1 MSMHLQPK
9 IRKHQECSECGTSFV
24 GLQLIEMR
32 TPKCEDVEAA
42 ANEMPVKRDLC
53 AYCAVG
59 HDLPV
64 HRYSEEWEFGEITR
78 YDSSKPTRPF
88 LVSFLDGT
96 SEWVDVSRKPF
107 IDYLAFVLNNERAQ
121 HAAVATE
128 HLDWLEKFG
137 FSDGSGNSSPQMPD
151 SLSTS
156 STSSSLE
163 TFEPAASSIF
173 PLFNDGKLFDV
184 EDLVFVDEDIAM
196 EDLPSEVSAITESED
211 IKTKPLMRRKRKAP
225 TPTTKAKP
233 AMKSPKHW
241 TKQEDQVLIKV
252 MDSFHKKGIK
262 PRWT

>member
-1 MSMHLQPK
+1 MSIHLQPK
-9 IRKHQECSECGTSFV
+9 IRKHQECSECRASFV
-24 GLQLIEMR
+24 GLQLIEIC
-32 TPKCEDVEAA
+32 TPECEDSEAA
-42 ANEMPVKRDLC
+42 ANEMPVKKDLC

-64 HRYSEEWEFGEITR
+64 YRYSEEWEFGEVTR
-78 YDSSKPTRPF
+78 YDGTKPTRPF

-121 HAAVATE
+121 HAVVATE

-137 FSDGSGNSSPQMPD
+137 FSSSHMPD
-151 SLSTS
+151 SLSTP
-156 STSSSLE
+156 STLSSLGTSE
-163 TFEPAASSIF
+163 FAASSIL
-173 PLFNDGKLFDV
+173 PLFNDDKLFDV

-196 EDLPSEVSAITESED
+196 EDLSSEVSAIAESED
-211 IKTKPLMRRKRKAP
+211 IKTKPPMKRKREAP
-225 TPTTKAKP
+225 TPATKAKP

-241 TKQEDQVLIKV
+241 TKQEDQLLIKI